1 VKVINTRRKVL
12 AGLAAAAVLGT
23 TGCSAINPQATTFEY
38 ATSDGTWTTVAAD
51 DSAPE
56 TSDRV
61 KFLNIGVVTDSADGS
76 GQLFGAIHN
85 SSDSSQEVGLQVNDE
100 TFSFSVDAYD
110 TLDLADE
117 DATVESVGTAPGE
130 LADGVA
136 SAFGNDSDFFV
147 SVLPPT
153 LKEYQDLFPGD
164 VDEDSQVEHLY
175 DQQGQYKREDIEQ
188 Q

>member
-1 VKVINTRRKVL
+1 SFLHHWCSAPGAGTTSPLAHLIFTRRTIVKVINTRRKVL
-12 AGLAAAAVLGT
+12 ADLAAAAVLGT

-38 ATSDGTWTTVAAD
+38 ATSDGTLPTVAPH

-56 TSDRV
+56 NSDRG

-117 DATVESVGTAPGE
+117 DATVESV
-130 LADGVA
+130 
-136 SAFGNDSDFFV
+136 
-147 SVLPPT
+147 
-153 LKEYQDLFPGD
+153 
-164 VDEDSQVEHLY
+164 
-175 DQQGQYKREDIEQ
+175 
-188 Q
+188 

>member
-1 VKVINTRRKVL
+1 
-12 AGLAAAAVLGT
+12 
-23 TGCSAINPQATTFEY
+23 
-38 ATSDGTWTTVAAD
+38 
-51 DSAPE
+51 E

-85 SSDSSQEVGLQVNDE
+85 ASDSSQEVGLKINDE
-100 TFSFSVDAYD
+100 SFSFSVDADD

-117 DATVESVGTAPGE
+117 DATMESVGTAPGE
-130 LADGVA
+130 LADGFA
-136 SAFGNDSDFFV
+136 

-153 LKEYQDLFPGD
+153 LDEYQELFPGD
-164 VDEDSQVEHLY
+164 VNEDEQVEHLY
-175 DQQGQYKREDIEQ
+175 DQQGQYKREQVEQ

>member
-1 VKVINTRRKVL
+1 MKVINTRRKVL

-85 SSDSSQEVGLQVNDE
+85 SSDSSQEVGLKINDE
-100 TFSFSVDAYD
+100 SFSFSVDAYD

-153 LKEYQDLFPGD
+153 LEEYQDLFEGD
-164 VDEDSQVEHLY
+164 VDEDKQVEHLY
-175 DQQGQYKREDIEQ
+175 DQQGQYKREHVEQ